1 MDTVTFHRQARTP
14 SSEQY
19 SLVQEEHALGH
30 LDIHYGRAEAFAT
43 LVLSRELSEEDLNA
57 LIEQINDDLV
67 LSSDVTGEDFFVRVY
82 VGQEVA
88 ANYTDDLL
96 RDEFV
101 IDGETD
107 FGQA

>member
-19 SLVQEEHALGH
+19 RLVQGEQPLGH
-30 LDIHYGRAEAFAT
+30 LDLHYGRVEAFGT
-43 LVLSRELSEEDLNA
+43 LVLDHELSEEDLNA
-57 LIEQINDDLV
+57 VIEQINDDLV

>member
-1 MDTVTFHRQARTP
+1 MDKVTFHRQSRTP

-19 SLVQEEHALGH
+19 RLVQNERPLGH
-30 LDIHYGRAEAFAT
+30 LDIHYGHTEAFGT
-43 LVLSRELSEEDLNA
+43 LVLDRELAEEDLNA
-57 LIEQINDDLV
+57 VIEQISDDLV

-88 ANYTDDLL
+88 ANYSDDLL
-96 RDEFV
+96 RDEIV

>member
-1 MDTVTFHRQARTP
+1 MDTATFHRQARTP

-19 SLVQEEHALGH
+19 SLVVGERPLGH

-43 LVLSRELSEEDLNA
+43 LVLNHELPEEDLNA

-67 LSSDVTGEDFFVRVY
+67 LSSDVTGEDFFIRVY
-82 VGQEVA
+82 VGQELTA
-88 ANYTDDLL
+88 TYTDDLL